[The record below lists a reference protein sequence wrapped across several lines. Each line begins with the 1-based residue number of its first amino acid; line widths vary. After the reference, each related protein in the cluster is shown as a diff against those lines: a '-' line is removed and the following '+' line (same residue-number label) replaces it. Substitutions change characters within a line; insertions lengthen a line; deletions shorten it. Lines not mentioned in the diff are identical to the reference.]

1 MNATKISGIVLVVL
15 GLAGFFSGGF
25 SYTKETTEA
34 QLGPIQLN
42 VKEKQSVG
50 VPAWLSLGAIAVGAV
65 LKYAVTATVSGIDI
79 QTVGLI
85 LMIAGIVGLIISL
98 LYMALWADRT
108 RTVQD
113 PRLDPPP
120 PRERTY

>member
-1 MNATKISGIVLVVL
+1 MQIGTSILL
-15 GLAGFFSGGF
+15 
-25 SYTKETTEA
+25 
-34 QLGPIQLN
+34 
-42 VKEKQSVG
+42 
-50 VPAWLSLGAIAVGAV
+50 IAVGAV
-65 LKYAVTATVSGIDI
+65 LKYAVTATVSGINI

-108 RTVQD
+108 HPARD

>member
-1 MNATKISGIVLVVL
+1 MQIGTSILL
-15 GLAGFFSGGF
+15 
-25 SYTKETTEA
+25 
-34 QLGPIQLN
+34 
-42 VKEKQSVG
+42 
-50 VPAWLSLGAIAVGAV
+50 IAVGAV
-65 LKYAVTATVSGIDI
+65 LKYAVTATVSGINI

-108 RTVQD
+108 HPARD
-113 PRLDPPP
+113 PRLDPPS

>member
-1 MNATKISGIVLVVL
+1 MQIGTSILL
-15 GLAGFFSGGF
+15 
-25 SYTKETTEA
+25 
-34 QLGPIQLN
+34 
-42 VKEKQSVG
+42 
-50 VPAWLSLGAIAVGAV
+50 IAVGAV

-108 RTVQD
+108 APARD

-120 PRERTY
+120 PPDRPY